1 MKTSTNVARLIG
13 TAAAAAAAAGLTV
26 GPAPVSAAPGQS
38 GATLFI
44 VQDSVSPGNYRLA
57 ILGRFPMPQA
67 DAVGFLN
74 NISNGDC
81 QGGMNYYVF
90 GDDEGYNDRYI
101 VMKSFPGVQVDDQG
115 YLKAT
120 SQGLEYRREILLRK
134 HFLNEDSGVLD
145 DNDEIYAQAHFKD
158 SDCKV
163 RVQTTQVITNLF

>member
-1 MKTSTNVARLIG
+1 MTAFKKIGTLVG
-13 TAAAAAAAAGLTV
+13 TAAVAAAAVGLTT
-26 GPAPVSAAPGQS
+26 GLPPASATPGQS

-44 VQDSVSPGNYRLA
+44 VQDSVNQGNYRPA
-57 ILGRFPMPQA
+57 ILGRISMPQA

-74 NISNGDC
+74 NINNC
-81 QGGMNYYVF
+81 AGGMNYYVF
-90 GDDEGYNDRYI
+90 GDDEGDPDRYI
-101 VMKSFPGVQVDDQG
+101 VAKYFPGVQVDDQG
-115 YLKAT
+115 YMKAT

-134 HFLNEDSGVLD
+134 NFLNEDSGVLD

>member
-1 MKTSTNVARLIG
+1 M
-13 TAAAAAAAAGLTV
+13 
-26 GPAPVSAAPGQS
+26 
-38 GATLFI
+38 LFI

-57 ILGRFPMPQA
+57 ILGGRIPMPQA

-90 GDDEGYNDRYI
+90 ADDEGYNDRYI
-101 VMKSFPGVQVDDQG
+101 VMKPFPGVQVDDQG

-134 HFLNEDSGVLD
+134 NLLDEDSGG
-145 DNDEIYAQAHFKD
+145 ARRQ
-158 SDCKV
+158 
-163 RVQTTQVITNLF
+163 RRNLRPGALQGLRLQGQDPDHAGHHQPLLSAYS

>member
-1 MKTSTNVARLIG
+1 MMTFPTFRRLVA
-13 TAAAAAAAAGLTV
+13 TAAAAATVGLTAGLA
-26 GPAPVSAAPGQS
+26 PAPAAPGQS
-38 GATLFI
+38 GAMLFI

-57 ILGRFPMPQA
+57 ILGRIPMPQA

-90 GDDEGYNDRYI
+90 ADDEGYNDRYI
-101 VMKSFPGVQVDDQG
+101 VMKPFPGVQVDDQG

-134 HFLNEDSGVLD
+134 NLLNEDSGVLD

-163 RVQTTQVITNLF
+163 RIQTTQVITNLF